1 MSTRSHPGVVAYLHL
16 WSRVAA
22 VFAVV
27 IGAAALTGISL
38 HSSTWSRITSGAVGT
53 AIAFVLA
60 GAAAWLLRHDGKGS
74 SVRSL
79 LPLLILA
86 YALLSLAHVSF
97 GLSVPTERSV
107 AVCFALLGAALLLID
122 ASDPRFTSLS
132 HLLVAIAWFIAY
144 TALLIHAFQPLNLLP
159 RRSIGISLP
168 TALTLAVLCTGVLAL
183 RPERGW
189 VGVFA
194 SESPGG
200 LVLRRVLPFVFV
212 LPFPVS
218 YFRLWGQ
225 RVGWY
230 GREFGVA
237 VPAVVTALFFLVLIL
252 WCARSINRLS
262 EQRETLETKLR
273 QTQKMEAVG
282 QLAGGVAHDFNNLL
296 GVVLGYAD
304 MLLSEPRLEPGM
316 AERLEEIR
324 RAAEKATGLTRQLL
338 AFGRQQ
344 VLKPVVLDLNKVVA
358 ENQTLLARLLPED
371 IELQFHPAAG
381 AVKVKA
387 DRIQIEQVLL
397 NLCVNSRD
405 AMPDG
410 GTLTL
415 KTGGVALNSEA
426 PVRPGQYAMLEV
438 TDTGVGM
445 DEATQSRVFDP
456 FFTTKERDKGTGLGL
471 STVYGIVDQSGGCI
485 YVDSE
490 PGRGTTFRIYLPQ
503 VDAPEYV
510 SVRETTPDSLSGTET
525 ILVVED
531 SPALRE
537 LFRHSLKASGYTVL
551 EAGTGEDALQICDT
565 HAGPIHILVTDVIMP
580 GMGGRELASRFKE
593 KRPHSRVLY
602 VSGYPDETIAR
613 RGVIDS
619 GVTLLLKPF
628 GPAEFIR
635 KVREE
640 LDQAS

>member
-1 MSTRSHPGVVAYLHL
+1 MSTRPNARVVSYLRV

-22 VFAVV
+22 VFAAAVGVV
-27 IGAAALTGISL
+27 TLVGVALHSTALSRISVGTGVAFLLAGTAIWLLRDAGKTSPAALRYVLPFALLLYAVIALAQVSLGLSIATERSTAVCLALVAAALLVID
-38 HSSTWSRITSGAVGT
+38 
-53 AIAFVLA
+53 
-60 GAAAWLLRHDGKGS
+60 LRG
-74 SVRSL
+74 RQ
-79 LPLLILA
+79 
-86 YALLSLAHVSF
+86 
-97 GLSVPTERSV
+97 
-107 AVCFALLGAALLLID
+107 LG
-122 ASDPRFTSLS
+122 SLS
-132 HLLVAIAWFIAY
+132 HLFAGVGWFIAY

-159 RRSIGISLP
+159 RRSIGISLL
-168 TALTLAVLCTGVLAL
+168 TAVTLAVLCTGVLAL
-183 RPERGW
+183 RPDRGW
-189 VGVFA
+189 VAIFS
-194 SESPGG
+194 SETPGG
-200 LVLRRVLPFVFV
+200 LLLRRVLPVVFF

-218 YFRLWGQ
+218 YLRLWGQ

-237 VPAVVTALFFLVLIL
+237 VPAIATALFFLVVIL

-262 EQRETLETKLR
+262 EHRELLESKLR

-304 MLLSEPRLEPGM
+304 MLLSEPKLEPVM
-316 AERLEEIR
+316 SERLEEIR

-344 VLKPVVLDLNKVVA
+344 VLKPVVLDLNRVVA

-371 IELQFHPAAG
+371 IELQFHPAPG
-381 AVKVKA
+381 QVKVRA

-397 NLCVNSRD
+397 NLCVNARD

-410 GTLTL
+410 GTLTI
-415 KTGGVALNSEA
+415 KTGSANLTCSDA
-426 PVRPGQYAMLEV
+426 PVRPGQYTMIEV

-445 DEATQSRVFDP
+445 DEKTQARVFDP

-471 STVYGIVDQSGGCI
+471 ATVYGIVDQSGGCI
-485 YVDSE
+485 YVDSK
-490 PGRGTTFRIYLPQ
+490 PARGTTFRIYLPE

-510 SVRETTPDSLSGTET
+510 SVREATPETLAGTET

-551 EAGTGEDALQICDT
+551 EAGTGDEALQIVDT

-580 GMGGRELASRFKE
+580 GMGGRELATRFKE
-593 KRPHSRVLY
+593 KRPLSRVLY

-628 GPAEFIR
+628 GPVEFIR

>member
-1 MSTRSHPGVVAYLHL
+1 MFATAVGVTTLLGHAFHSSALSSISLDVAVAFVVAG
-16 WSRVAA
+16 AA
-22 VFAVV
+22 VWVLRDADETNSSALRYVPPFALLLYALIALSPVRPG
-27 IGAAALTGISL
+27 ILLTAGRSAAVCLGL
-38 HSSTWSRITSGAVGT
+38 
-53 AIAFVLA
+53 LA
-60 GAAAWLLRHDGKGS
+60 GALLTIDVRGRHLGS
-74 SVRSL
+74 L
-79 LPLLILA
+79 THMLA
-86 YALLSLAHVSF
+86 GV
-97 GLSVPTERSV
+97 G
-107 AVCFALLGAALLLID
+107 
-122 ASDPRFTSLS
+122 
-132 HLLVAIAWFIAY
+132 WFIAY
-144 TALLIHAFQPLNLLP
+144 TALLIHTFQPLNLLP
-159 RRSIGISLP
+159 RRNIGISLP
-168 TALTLAVLCTGVLAL
+168 TTITLAVLCTGVLAL

-189 VGVFA
+189 VGVFS

-200 LVLRRVLPFVFV
+200 LLLRRVLPVVFF

-218 YFRLWGQ
+218 YLRLWGQ

-237 VPAVVTALFFLVLIL
+237 VPAVATALFFLVVIL
-252 WCARSINRLS
+252 WCSRSINRLS
-262 EQRETLETKLR
+262 EHREVLEAKLR

-304 MLLSEPRLEPGM
+304 MLLSEPKLEPGM
-316 AERLEEIR
+316 SSRLEEIR

-344 VLKPVVLDLNKVVA
+344 VLKPVVLDLNRVVA

-371 IELQFHPAAG
+371 IELQFHPAPG
-381 AVKVKA
+381 PVKVRA

-397 NLCVNSRD
+397 NLCVNARD

-410 GTLTL
+410 GTLTI
-415 KTGGVALNSEA
+415 KTGSADLSYTEA
-426 PVRPGQYAMLEV
+426 PVRPGRYTMIEV

-445 DEATQSRVFDP
+445 DEKTQARVFDP

-485 YVDSE
+485 YVDSK
-490 PGRGTTFRIYLPQ
+490 PARGTTFRIFLPE

-510 SVRETTPDSLSGTET
+510 SVREAAPEMLAGTET

-531 SPALRE
+531 SPSLRE
-537 LFRHSLKASGYTVL
+537 LFRHSLRASGYTVL
-551 EAGTGEDALQICDT
+551 EAGTGDEALQIVDT
-565 HAGPIHILVTDVIMP
+565 HPGPIHILVTDVIMP
-580 GMGGRELASRFKE
+580 GMGGRELATRFKE
-593 KRPHSRVLY
+593 KRPQSRVLY

-628 GPAEFIR
+628 GPVEFIR